1 MWSTDQGFAVAQVI
15 ITGQATGIS
24 DGTFKYNRDTVACI
38 IEFNNNINS
47 HIYAVYDTPGNKT
60 DQSPYRSEIG
70 EFSMMLL
77 ILQCVIRYHGITQRS
92 IQLGL
97 DGKKATEQ
105 ASGKFLVYPKQ
116 RSFDMLV
123 DIRTKIKLLL
133 TLLFVEGRQL
143 QRHRRQSNMGKATI
157 NVTTWQKCFGK
168 WKRDPTVYL
177 INFFAI
183 HLWLFRSEV
192 KW

>member
-1 MWSTDQGFAVAQVI
+1 MWSKDQEFAVAHTI

-24 DGTFKYNRDTVACI
+24 DGTFKYNSGIEACI
-38 IEFNNNINS
+38 IEANNNINS

-77 ILQCVIRYHGITQRS
+77 ILQCVIRYHGITQGL

-97 DGKKATEQ
+97 DGKKAMEQ
-105 ASGKFLVYPKQ
+105 ASGTFPLYPKQ
-116 RSFDMLV
+116 RSFDILV
-123 DIRTKIKLLL
+123 DIRTKIALLPIHV
-133 TLLFVEGRQL
+133 TFFWVEGHQL
-143 QRHRRQSNMGKATI
+143 QRHWRQSYMGKATI

-168 WKRDPTVYL
+168 
-177 INFFAI
+177 
-183 HLWLFRSEV
+183 
-192 KW
+192 

>member
-1 MWSTDQGFAVAQVI
+1 MLHIEDHRAIGKMWSTDQEFAVAYTI

-24 DGTFKYNRDTVACI
+24 DGTFKYNRGTVACI
-38 IEFNNNINS
+38 IEANNNINS

-77 ILQCVIRYHGITQRS
+77 ILQCVIRYHGITQGS

-97 DGKKATEQ
+97 DGKKAMEQ
-105 ASGKFLVYPKQ
+105 ASGTFPLYPKQ

-123 DIRTKIKLLL
+123 DIRKK
-133 TLLFVEGRQL
+133 
-143 QRHRRQSNMGKATI
+143 
-157 NVTTWQKCFGK
+157 
-168 WKRDPTVYL
+168 
-177 INFFAI
+177 
-183 HLWLFRSEV
+183 
-192 KW
+192 